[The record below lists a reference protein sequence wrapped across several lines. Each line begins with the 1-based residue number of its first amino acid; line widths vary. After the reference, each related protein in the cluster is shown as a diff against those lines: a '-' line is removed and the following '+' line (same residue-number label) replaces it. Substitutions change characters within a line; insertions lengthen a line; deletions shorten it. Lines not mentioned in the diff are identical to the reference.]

1 MNILSINAFH
11 IMFAAV
17 AVVVLCIYAMT
28 LLYRNKS
35 GLLPYLAVLFL
46 LVVGP
51 LGIVLGNL
59 SKPK

>member
-1 MNILSINAFH
+1 MCV
-11 IMFAAV
+11 AV
-17 AVVVLCIYAMT
+17 AVVVLYIYAIT

-46 LVVGP
+46 PVVGP